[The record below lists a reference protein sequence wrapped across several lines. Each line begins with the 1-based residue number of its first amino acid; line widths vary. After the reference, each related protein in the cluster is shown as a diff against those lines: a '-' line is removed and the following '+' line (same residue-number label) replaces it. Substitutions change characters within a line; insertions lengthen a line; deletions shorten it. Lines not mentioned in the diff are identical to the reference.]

1 MFGKYSVNNLIC
13 EFVQNKDK
21 IHAFA
26 TGKCIESYNGNNE
39 DANKILG
46 LSIGLFL
53 IIFAIALAIWIWALV
68 ALIQNWNRLSDLVKI
83 IALVTL
89 LGVGGPVVTLI
100 IVYSMRNGNGKPSS
114 VEVPMKNLKYKMNA
128 SSPSP
133 NWTAARQDGESD
145 IYWFDEKNPQNVTWT
160 NPNPGTIPPENT
172 IAVAYPPKDR
182 EYSQIDKNVARYVM
196 LKKYPEMKL
205 GPAGGG
211 GGGILLGPWDISYP
225 PQPPPRLSPD
235 VFPATQDGGSG
246 DGGPPQQPRPTWGE
260 VETSAPPW
268 APPIPYEPDEKCS
281 LSGGKGCTIS

>member
-100 IVYSMRNGNGKPSS
+100 IVYVMRNGNGNGKRSS
-114 VEVPMKNLKYKMNA
+114 VEVPMKDLGRGSPKSGFKYKMMG
-128 SSPSP
+128 
-133 NWTAARQDGESD
+133 R
-145 IYWFDEKNPQNVTWT
+145 
-160 NPNPGTIPPENT
+160 
-172 IAVAYPPKDR
+172 R
-182 EYSQIDKNVARYVM
+182 R
-196 LKKYPEMKL
+196 
-205 GPAGGG
+205 
-211 GGGILLGPWDISYP
+211 
-225 PQPPPRLSPD
+225 
-235 VFPATQDGGSG
+235 
-246 DGGPPQQPRPTWGE
+246 
-260 VETSAPPW
+260 
-268 APPIPYEPDEKCS
+268 
-281 LSGGKGCTIS
+281 